1 MKRLL
6 SLTVVGLAI
15 AVATTSSVSSQP
27 GSHSTSPT
35 FAKDIAPIVYNH
47 CAQCHRPGEVAP
59 MSLLSYDDVRPW
71 AKAIKSKVIAR
82 EMPPWGADS
91 SQSLKMRNDPS
102 LSEAQIDT
110 IVAWVDAGAPRG
122 NDADMPPAPKFA
134 TGWTH
139 GSEPDFVMEMPV
151 EF

>member
-1 MKRLL
+1 MKRA
-6 SLTVVGLAI
+6 VVALAFGV
-15 AVATTSSVSSQP
+15 AVALNSLAVQP
-27 GSHSTSPT
+27 TAAAASAPPT
-35 FAKDIAPIVYNH
+35 YTKDIAPILFKH

-71 AKAIKSKVIAR
+71 AKAIKSKVVSR